1 MRKPILL
8 AFGLAWCLLSYAQE
22 APVVVTGELM
32 KVVPSLKDIR
42 PDPAFNP
49 RVTRD
54 LTGLLIKKSYKET
67 IRDYG
72 TRASGDP
79 VVQRQF
85 LRQPK
90 NQAPPTGQPNAGSS
104 IGLNYDGMGFTNVAP
119 ADPTMTAGPNH
130 IIQMINGSQGSYF
143 RIWNKSGGNVVN
155 QTYMYQLFATP
166 GYSGAGDP
174 IVLYDQFADRY
185 VMTEFGMTG
194 GVSSYVNTLIF
205 AVSITNDPTAGWY
218 IYKFV

>member
-8 AFGLAWCLLSYAQE
+8 AFGIAWCLTSFTQE

-32 KVVPSLKDIR
+32 KVVPSLKDVR
-42 PDPAFNP
+42 PFTAFNP

-72 TRASGDP
+72 TRANGDP
-79 VVQRQF
+79 VVQKQF

-90 NQAPPTGQPNAGSS
+90 YQSPSTDHPTAGST

-119 ADPTMTAGPNH
+119 
-130 IIQMINGSQGSYF
+130 
-143 RIWNKSGGNVVN
+143 
-155 QTYMYQLFATP
+155 
-166 GYSGAGDP
+166 
-174 IVLYDQFADRY
+174 
-185 VMTEFGMTG
+185 
-194 GVSSYVNTLIF
+194 
-205 AVSITNDPTAGWY
+205 
-218 IYKFV
+218 